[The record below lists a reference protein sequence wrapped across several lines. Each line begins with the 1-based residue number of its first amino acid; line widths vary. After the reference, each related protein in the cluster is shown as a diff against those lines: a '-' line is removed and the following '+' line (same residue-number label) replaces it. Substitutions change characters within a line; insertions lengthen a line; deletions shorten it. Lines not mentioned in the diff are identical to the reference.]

1 MVPGAAGISRVGEGP
16 VDSGHRRGAGRG
28 RRRLRGRRGRR
39 GPSRSVATVRGRPGR
54 RPPFL
59 VCAAARR
66 IAEPGLVVP
75 DITGG
80 VDEDTVWALMAA
92 LEKGCA
98 TAGTGR
104 DPSEPD
110 MRARMSAAAL
120 RPGLDGPQAR
130 ARWRESLLRPGLD
143 GPQAR
148 ARWRESLLRS
158 GSGGEPLEPFRQ
170 ELLFGSLEPA
180 GALAT
185 RPGRW
190 RVSDR
195 RRA

>member
-1 MVPGAAGISRVGEGP
+1 M
-16 VDSGHRRGAGRG
+16 
-28 RRRLRGRRGRR
+28 
-39 GPSRSVATVRGRPGR
+39 RGRPGR

-130 ARWRESLLRPGLD
+130 ARWRESLLR
-143 GPQAR
+143 
-148 ARWRESLLRS
+148 S